1 MGPRETVSNTSC
13 SGGKVKAPKEVN
25 DSLTVLKLKG
35 FCTRVCI
42 NVHKAEIQVQ
52 LCLPE
57 GGTSIGDIP
66 ASGQQNGCQDREGAC
81 PLPVH
86 PFVLVNSLLPAK
98 GT

>member
-42 NVHKAEIQVQ
+42 
-52 LCLPE
+52 
-57 GGTSIGDIP
+57 
-66 ASGQQNGCQDREGAC
+66 
-81 PLPVH
+81 
-86 PFVLVNSLLPAK
+86 K
-98 GT
+98 GTQSRDTSTAVSSGRRHKHW